1 MRRQTYDVMDLKA
14 LRCFYVMIQRG
25 SVSQASIE
33 LGISEA
39 AVSQRIKL
47 LETYLK
53 VKLYESRGGHVRIT
67 GAGELV
73 FTFSMTI
80 FDEISTFENQLAVE
94 GAGEVSLSAHDSILR
109 YLLPNTVKV
118 FRQEYPL
125 VQLRLLSRPVEETLR
140 LVRANELDFGIVA
153 QRRLAKELHFQ
164 AIATYS
170 SCLIMKKGHKLASV
184 AKEDIYA
191 VLSKEILDE
200 IPLIFQDSKQEGSR
214 LVEVLANLELPISA
228 SLEVGTVNALKHY
241 VSLGLGISVISALS
255 LTAEDRVNLEVI
267 PLPTELDSG
276 TTYGIVSRYDKRQNM
291 ILSRFIELL
300 INSNQ

>member
-47 LETYLK
+47 LETYLQ

-67 GAGELV
+67 AAGERA
-73 FTFSMTI
+73 FTFSMSI
-80 FDEISTFENQLAVE
+80 FDEISTFENELTAE
-94 GAGEVSLSAHDSILR
+94 GSGEISLSAHDSILR
-109 YLLPNTVKV
+109 YLLPDKVKV

-125 VQLRLLSRPVEETLR
+125 VQLRLLYRPVEETLR
-140 LVRANELDFGIVA
+140 LVRANELDFGVVA
-153 QRRLAKELHFQ
+153 QRKLAKELRFQ

-170 SCLIMKKGHKLASV
+170 SCLIMQKGHHLAGV

-191 VLSKEILDE
+191 VLSKEVLDK

-214 LVEVLANLELPISA
+214 LIEVLANLDLPIRA

-241 VSLGLGISVISALS
+241 VSLGLGVSVISALS
-255 LTAEDRVNLEVI
+255 LTAEDHANLEII

-276 TTYGIVSRYDKRQNM
+276 TTYGIVSRYDKRQNV
-291 ILSRFIELL
+291 ILSRFMELL
-300 INSNQ
+300 LN